1 MTINIEN
8 IQWGVDIA
16 TSITII
22 GTAVMFLVNSSKQA
36 RKEREVGINENTRS
50 VSLEK
55 IQLILQEF
63 EDAFSILVD
72 KALKVEKPI
81 DSRYNSSGME
91 GLADKIKNDAGFSK
105 NLQTNLETF
114 RLEIGSFYETIQK
127 RRYSLIPVIDSLS
140 DKQNALNLI
149 NQDIREIGEM
159 HNRIG
164 SGWSTLLVELF
175 DLKKAF
181 LSFCITNEV
190 FVVGEKF
197 DNADFQKLCADDAVR
212 KAALGIFFDA
222 DYWDWT
228 KSFIS
233 DEHHDLMHNAIKE
246 KTVLDN
252 KESKEIFN
260 NMLLSLFSGLLVS
273 KIDLYLAQVC
283 VRTSGDAQLARQE
296 CKDILIKL
304 SALTH
309 KILKNDDQALYTDV
323 ISKYES
329 DQYFGR
335 NTYIR

>member
-22 GTAVMFLVNSSKQA
+22 GTAVMFLINSSKQA

-72 KALKVEKPI
+72 KALKVENPI
-81 DSRYNSSGME
+81 DRRYNNSGME
-91 GLADKIKNDAGFSK
+91 GLADKIKNDTEFSK
-105 NLQTNLETF
+105 KLQADLEKF

-149 NQDIREIGEM
+149 SQDIREIGEM

-175 DLKKAF
+175 NLKKAF

-197 DNADFQKLCADDAVR
+197 DNSDIQKLCNDESVR
-212 KAALGIFFDA
+212 KAALGIFFDI
-222 DYWDWT
+222 DYWSWT

-233 DEHHDLMHNAIKE
+233 EEHHDLMHDAIKNR
-246 KTVLDN
+246 TVLDN
-252 KESKEIFN
+252 QESKEIFN
-260 NMLLSLFSGLLVS
+260 KMLLSLLSGLLTS
-273 KIDLYLAQVC
+273 KIDLYIAQVC
-283 VRTSGDAQLARQE
+283 VRTSGDVQLARQE

-309 KILKNDDQALYTDV
+309 KILKNDDQSLYTEV
-323 ISKYES
+323 ISQYES

-335 NTYIR
+335 DSSIR